1 MTTIACNKEMMAC
14 DLQAT
19 GGYKFKLKTK
29 IIVVEDN
36 QFTEMFNVKKLILGA
51 AGTLSEL
58 ADIWTWAYMPEGK
71 MPRTR
76 NLQYLM
82 LTGDGRIMYSE
93 NFISWAQMDQK
104 FAAVG
109 SGSPFAMAALESG
122 KDPLEACKVAAKL
135 DPGTGMGYK
144 KFML

>member
-1 MTTIACNKEMMAC
+1 MTTIACDKHMMAC

-36 QFTEMFNVKKLILGA
+36 QFTEMFGCKKLILGA
-51 AGTLSEL
+51 AGRLSDL

-76 NLQYLM
+76 NLTYLM
-82 LTGDGRIMYSE
+82 LTGDSRIMYSE
-93 NFISWAQMDQK
+93 NFISWAQVDQK
-104 FAAVG
+104 YSSIG
-109 SGSPFAMAALESG
+109 SGSQFAMAALESG
-122 KDPLEACKVAAKL
+122 KDPLAACKVASKL
-135 DPGTGMGYK
+135 DPMTGMGFK
-144 KFML
+144 SFKL